1 MPRVNVFHRLYSL
14 LVPIAIVCAVTVTTP
29 QAGSGQERSA
39 ARPADGSGRPGT
51 ASDDAAN
58 EADVIEAFT
67 EPYRDVAI
75 SASEMGTLASVNVKE
90 GDFVTAGSVL
100 ANLFDNVM
108 QAALEVARAGKD
120 ALGQLKSAE
129 AELNMRKTER
139 EKLIEL
145 RARTHASQRE
155 VDRVETDLQIAEAR
169 VIAAREDIQIKQLEF
184 HRIEA
189 QLEQKRVRTPIDGV
203 VTDVLKES
211 GEFVSPTD
219 SVVARV
225 VQLDP
230 LLVVFSVP
238 LHLRHKVV
246 RDQRVGLGFGD
257 RTRDGVGVVEYV
269 SPTADDSNTSI
280 RVKVRLANPSGR
292 WQAGER
298 TVLLLDR
305 IPSSNDS
312 TVSPLAKIDQ

>member
-29 QAGSGQERSA
+29 QAGSGQERSG
-39 ARPADGSGRPGT
+39 RPADGSGRSSPGSEVA
-51 ASDDAAN
+51 AS
-58 EADVIEAFT
+58 ETDVIEAFT
-67 EPYRDVAI
+67 EPYRDIAI
-75 SASEMGTLASVNVKE
+75 SAAEMGTLASVHIKE
-90 GDFVTAGSVL
+90 GDLVTAGSVL
-100 ANLFDNVM
+100 ANLDDNVL

-139 EKLIEL
+139 QKLLEL
-145 RARTHASQRE
+145 REREHASQRE
-155 VDRVETDLQIAEAR
+155 VDRVDTDLQIAEAR

-203 VTDVLKES
+203 VTDVLKEA
-211 GEFVSPTD
+211 GEFVSPSD

-238 LHLRHKVV
+238 LHLRHQVV

-257 RTRDGVGVVEYV
+257 RSRDAVGVVEYV

-280 RVKVRLANPSGR
+280 RVKVRLANPSGK

-305 IPSSNDS
+305 IPSSDDS
-312 TVSPLAKIDQ
+312 SVSPLAKIDQ